1 MIIKQKGCGE
11 DMARILIAGECEDE
25 KIFSEAIAKYGRR
38 DVYWAIDPT
47 VANRFKAEALGID
60 SRLNLV
66 GSDVDPAG
74 YEVLGS
80 KVKSTPAPK
89 PKSKK
94 SKKTPK
100 ALDKEVEAVVD
111 ESEKVL

>member
-1 MIIKQKGCGE
+1 
-11 DMARILIAGECEDE
+11 MARILIACECEDE
-25 KIFSEAIAKYGRR
+25 KIFADALAEHGRR
-38 DVYWAIDPT
+38 DVYWAVDDT
-47 VANRFKAEALGID
+47 VINKHKAEALGID

-66 GSDVDPAG
+66 GSDADHDS
-74 YEVLGS
+74 YDEVLGL
-80 KVKSTPAPK
+80 STPK

>member
-1 MIIKQKGCGE
+1 MIIKQTGSGVT
-11 DMARILIAGECEDE
+11 MARILIVSDGEDD
-25 KIFSEAIAKYGRR
+25 KIFADALAEHGRR
-38 DVYWAIDPT
+38 DVYWAVDDT
-47 VANRFKAEALGID
+47 VMNKHKAEALGID

-66 GSDVDPAG
+66 GSDADHDS
-74 YEVLGS
+74 YDEVLGL
-80 KVKSTPAPK
+80 STPK

-100 ALDKEVEAVVD
+100 ALDKEVEAVVN

>member
-66 GSDVDPAG
+66 GSDVDSDT
-74 YEVLGS
+74 YDEVLGS

-94 SKKTPK
+94 SYKAPK

-111 ESEKVL
+111 EESE

>member
-1 MIIKQKGCGE
+1 MIIKQTGSGVN
-11 DMARILIAGECEDE
+11 MARILIVSDGEDD
-25 KIFSEAIAKYGRR
+25 KIFADALAEHGRR
-38 DVYWAIDPT
+38 DVYWAVDDT
-47 VANRFKAEALGID
+47 VMNKHKAEALGID

-66 GSDVDPAG
+66 GSDADHDS
-74 YEVLGS
+74 YDEVLGL
-80 KVKSTPAPK
+80 STPK

-94 SKKTPK
+94 ASPKKSTK

>member
-1 MIIKQKGCGE
+1 
-11 DMARILIAGECEDE
+11 MARILIVSDGEDD
-25 KIFSEAIAKYGRR
+25 KIFSDALAEYGRR
-38 DVYWAIDPT
+38 DVYWAVDDT
-47 VANRFKAEALGID
+47 VMNKHKAEALGID

-66 GSDVDPAG
+66 GSEADHDL
-74 YEVLGS
+74 YDEVLGL
-80 KVKSTPAPK
+80 STPA

-100 ALDKEVEAVVD
+100 TLDKEVEAVVD